1 MEIIKEY
8 ISKMS
13 YRMVHCHDRRGEL
26 NISVGKLN
34 LLTYTKIV
42 CKKIIS
48 ENGEEPLRAG

>member
-1 MEIIKEY
+1 
-8 ISKMS
+8 
-13 YRMVHCHDRRGEL
+13 MVHCHDRRGEL